1 MASSSSVSVAR
12 SVSET
17 CRVGRKRSPAG
28 EIWLVS
34 SYVCVSVCLS
44 VCMNVCS
51 VVWLTSVLF
60 FVSCDNEL
68 HVRRKSCI
76 PLACW
81 AYACSGS
88 LPLDLYMF
96 NYCIILLFMLWRI
109 KFSIFL
115 SLSLYRVQTKLTT
128 RITSCSMWMMLLTI
142 VIAARVFA
150 SACLYAT
157 RCHAR
162 TIWNLM
168 WHFLDILPLP
178 LPLKYRRR
186 NI

>member
-1 MASSSSVSVAR
+1 
-12 SVSET
+12 
-17 CRVGRKRSPAG
+17 
-28 EIWLVS
+28 
-34 SYVCVSVCLS
+34 VCVCLS
-44 VCMNVCS
+44 VRLYECVFSC
-51 VVWLTSVLF
+51 VVDFRPIFCLVWQWTARTTEIMHSTSLLGLCLFWQPATWFIYVQLLHYIAIHVVANKVLYL
-60 FVSCDNEL
+60 S
-68 HVRRKSCI
+68 
-76 PLACW
+76 
-81 AYACSGS
+81 
-88 LPLDLYMF
+88 
-96 NYCIILLFMLWRI
+96 
-109 KFSIFL
+109 L